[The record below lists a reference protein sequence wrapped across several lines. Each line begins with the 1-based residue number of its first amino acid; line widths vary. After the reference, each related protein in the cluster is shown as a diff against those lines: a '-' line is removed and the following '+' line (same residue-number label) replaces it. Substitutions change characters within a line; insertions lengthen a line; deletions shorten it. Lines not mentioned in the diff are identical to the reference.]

1 MEPERELVR
10 RALPLAAPVEVVA
23 FAVGTLVAGTDAGWS
38 AAIGIAVVAANFA
51 AHGLSI
57 AWAAR
62 ISPTVL
68 FAVGLGGFA
77 VRLAVIVG
85 LLAALNQLTWF
96 STVAFVAAVVP
107 TTILLLVYE
116 MKVLS
121 GRMQVDLWRFPS
133 EGAR

>member
-10 RALPLAAPVEVVA
+10 RALPFALPAAAAAFVVGA
-23 FAVGTLVAGTDAGWS
+23 LVSGTDAGWS
-38 AAIGIAVVAANFA
+38 AAIGIGVVAANFV
-51 AHGLSI
+51 AHGRSI

-62 ISPTVL
+62 ISPTAL
-68 FAVGLGGFA
+68 LAVGVGGFA
-77 VRLAVIVG
+77 VRLAVIVALMVG
-85 LLAALNQLTWF
+85 LDRLSWF

-107 TTILLLVYE
+107 ATILLLAFE